1 MAHRRVGERSLTH
14 LPALADIAR
23 DAHPLVVV
31 MKSAQVGLTELEVNL
46 ALHAA
51 DTGYAGRGN
60 VLFLMPNQNQMDDFA
75 RSRFDRAIQDS
86 AYLRERLQPEPPR
99 RKGADSMR
107 LKRVGDGYIYLRGAD
122 SQRQIASVDADL
134 VILDEFDQM
143 GEGVLELAEKR
154 IASSRAG
161 RIVVASTPR
170 YPEAGIDALFRES
183 DRRRYLLPCPSCGL
197 EQALTWAANVDQERA
212 LVVCTECREPMDVG
226 VKGRWVAEAPGNAMI
241 RGYHLSRLYSPW
253 ADIKAMIA
261 ASQSPTP
268 RGQQEFRNSDLGQAF
283 VVEGGGLTLD
293 VLDRCREEYSL
304 EEYAGE
310 RCVMGVDVGIKLH
323 VVIRELSEQARE
335 DPARPR
341 PLWFAGIVDAFEDLE
356 ALMERFNVAGTVID
370 AQPEVHKVAE
380 FARRHPLQV
389 RVAWYG
395 RQDSGFEWVSA
406 QDGRPDGLR
415 LNRLEALE
423 HAFQRFHD
431 RLAALPAEAR
441 QLGGGSRRGHGEYY
455 RELRALQRTLEQD
468 AQGNWRERWFDRG
481 LPDHFAHAEVYCL
494 FGEELV
500 PPPAVD
506 IEALHR
512 GLENPWPL
520 PGHGSLPS
528 GDGGW
533 GFGRSS
539 DRWG

>member
-14 LPALADIAR
+14 LPALAEIAR

-46 ALHAA
+46 ALHTA

-212 LVVCTECREPMDVG
+212 LRSGHRPDCRLRMFTVRRHVGQPVRRCHHDRQRKGVRHRPHGPTQRGLGVGRKGVV
-226 VKGRWVAEAPGNAMI
+226 K
-241 RGYHLSRLYSPW
+241 
-253 ADIKAMIA
+253 
-261 ASQSPTP
+261 
-268 RGQQEFRNSDLGQAF
+268 QQTRAVRQ
-283 VVEGGGLTLD
+283 
-293 VLDRCREEYSL
+293 
-304 EEYAGE
+304 
-310 RCVMGVDVGIKLH
+310 
-323 VVIRELSEQARE
+323 
-335 DPARPR
+335 RPR
-341 PLWFAGIVDAFEDLE
+341 LRPFLARRIGINRTDPK
-356 ALMERFNVAGTVID
+356 ERRTQAHGCRGTPANDAGT
-370 AQPEVHKVAE
+370 P
-380 FARRHPLQV
+380 PL
-389 RVAWYG
+389 
-395 RQDSGFEWVSA
+395 
-406 QDGRPDGLR
+406 
-415 LNRLEALE
+415 
-423 HAFQRFHD
+423 
-431 RLAALPAEAR
+431 
-441 QLGGGSRRGHGEYY
+441 
-455 RELRALQRTLEQD
+455 
-468 AQGNWRERWFDRG
+468 
-481 LPDHFAHAEVYCL
+481 
-494 FGEELV
+494 
-500 PPPAVD
+500 
-506 IEALHR
+506 
-512 GLENPWPL
+512 
-520 PGHGSLPS
+520 GSL
-528 GDGGW
+528 
-533 GFGRSS
+533 
-539 DRWG
+539 

>member
-31 MKSAQVGLTELEVNL
+31 MKSAQVGLTELAVNL

-304 EEYAGE
+304 
-310 RCVMGVDVGIKLH
+310 
-323 VVIRELSEQARE
+323 
-335 DPARPR
+335 
-341 PLWFAGIVDAFEDLE
+341 
-356 ALMERFNVAGTVID
+356 
-370 AQPEVHKVAE
+370 
-380 FARRHPLQV
+380 
-389 RVAWYG
+389 
-395 RQDSGFEWVSA
+395 
-406 QDGRPDGLR
+406 
-415 LNRLEALE
+415 
-423 HAFQRFHD
+423 
-431 RLAALPAEAR
+431 
-441 QLGGGSRRGHGEYY
+441 
-455 RELRALQRTLEQD
+455 
-468 AQGNWRERWFDRG
+468 
-481 LPDHFAHAEVYCL
+481 
-494 FGEELV
+494 
-500 PPPAVD
+500 
-506 IEALHR
+506 
-512 GLENPWPL
+512 
-520 PGHGSLPS
+520 
-528 GDGGW
+528 
-533 GFGRSS
+533 
-539 DRWG
+539 

>member
-1 MAHRRVGERSLTH
+1 
-14 LPALADIAR
+14 
-23 DAHPLVVV
+23 
-31 MKSAQVGLTELEVNL
+31 
-46 ALHAA
+46 
-51 DTGYAGRGN
+51 
-60 VLFLMPNQNQMDDFA
+60 
-75 RSRFDRAIQDS
+75 
-86 AYLRERLQPEPPR
+86 
-99 RKGADSMR
+99 
-107 LKRVGDGYIYLRGAD
+107 
-122 SQRQIASVDADL
+122 
-134 VILDEFDQM
+134 
-143 GEGVLELAEKR
+143 
-154 IASSRAG
+154 
-161 RIVVASTPR
+161 
-170 YPEAGIDALFRES
+170 
-183 DRRRYLLPCPSCGL
+183 
-197 EQALTWAANVDQERA
+197 
-212 LVVCTECREPMDVG
+212 
-226 VKGRWVAEAPGNAMI
+226 
-241 RGYHLSRLYSPW
+241 
-253 ADIKAMIA
+253 MIA

-268 RGQQEFRNSDLGQAF
+268 RGQQEFRNSDLGEAF

-310 RCVMGVDVGIKLH
+310 RCVMGVDVEIKLH

-335 DPARPR
+335 DPTRPR
-341 PLWFAGIVDAFEDLE
+341 RLWFAGIVDAFEDLE

-423 HAFQRFHD
+423 RAFQRFHD

-455 RELRALQRTLEQD
+455 RELRAPQRTLEQD

-481 LPDHFAHAEVYCL
+481 LPDHFAHAEVYSL
-494 FGEELV
+494 YAEQIVL
-500 PPPAVD
+500 PPAVD

-512 GLENPWPL
+512 GLENPSPF
-520 PGHGSLPS
+520 PGRGSLPS

-533 GFGRSS
+533 GFGRSR

>member
-1 MAHRRVGERSLTH
+1 MAHRRIGERSLTH
-14 LPALADIAR
+14 LHPLADIAR
-23 DAHPLVVV
+23 DDHPLVVV

-46 ALHAA
+46 AVHAA

-75 RSRFDRAIQDS
+75 RSRFDRAIRDS
-86 AYLRERLQPEPPR
+86 PYLRQRLQPEPPR

-107 LKRVGDGYIYLRGAD
+107 LKRVGEGYIYLRGAD

-143 GEGVLELAEKR
+143 GEGALELAEKR

-183 DRRRYLLPCPSCGL
+183 DRRRYWLSCPSCGL
-197 EQALTWAANVDQERA
+197 EQTLTWGDNVDLERA
-212 LVVCTECREPMDVG
+212 LVVCKECREPMKVDA
-226 VKGRWVAEAPGNAMI
+226 KGRWVAEAPGNAMV

-253 ADIKAMIA
+253 ADIGAMIA

-268 RGQQEFRNSDLGQAF
+268 RGQQEFRNSDLGEAF

-293 VLDRCREEYSL
+293 VLDCCRDEYSL

-323 VVIRELSEQARE
+323 VVIRELSEQARG
-335 DPARPR
+335 DPAQPR
-341 PLWFAGIVDAFEDLE
+341 RLWFAGIVGAFDDLE
-356 ALMERFNVAGTVID
+356 VLMERFSVAGVVID
-370 AQPEVHKVAE
+370 AQPEVHKVVE
-380 FARRHPLQV
+380 FWRRHPMQV

-395 RQDSGFEWVSA
+395 RQDPGCEWVSA
-406 QDGRPDGLR
+406 HDGRPDGLR
-415 LNRLEALE
+415 LNRLQALE
-423 HAFQRFHD
+423 RMFERFND
-431 RLAALPAEAR
+431 GVVALPLEAR

-455 RELRALQRTLEQD
+455 RELRAPQRTLEED
-468 AQGNWRERWFDRG
+468 AQGNWKERWFDRG

-494 FGEELV
+494 FAEEIV
-500 PPPAVD
+500 PLPSPDLGV
-506 IEALHR
+506 LHQ
-512 GLENPWPL
+512 GLERESPF
-520 PGHGSLPS
+520 GSRESLS
-528 GDGGW
+528 DDGGVFGSGMPRDSW
-533 GFGRSS
+533 G
-539 DRWG
+539 